1 MRFRHKLSIVL
12 VGLALLPLIGVTLL
26 VGSLLDQAEVQRV
39 DAHLDAGAA
48 SAATAYRSQLQTA
61 QLAARDIAG
70 RQDVQLAFLHG
81 TGAPAALAAY
91 PQFGVELVKRGRV
104 LGSTIQAG
112 PSWQVTAHV
121 GPPSLGQKVIVS
133 VALNATLLGQ
143 IAAVVPQ
150 SPGVEIALVT
160 GTHVVAAIEGGTGA
174 ASGLRAG
181 SITNANVAGQPV
193 RAETQTIPV
202 TSGAPAAVVAM
213 YSQSTLQDS
222 IDSTRLRLLV
232 PALVLAIVVVGLAL
246 IAADRI
252 TRALTEL
259 AQRAMSLIRGASAP
273 EGGDELTELGTV
285 IDQMSHELSTRMG
298 ELEAER
304 GRLKETLQRY
314 GETLAATHDEKALLQ
329 AVLETAVRAT
339 GARGGRLLEYSS
351 ERGEAFEKERIGS
364 ARGSRTDLPMV
375 VEAGTGIEGEAL
387 SRIAPRRAGQP
398 RAMLT
403 VPITRE
409 GELLG
414 LVTVVDPDADEFSD
428 GDAETLAGLA
438 VQAGVAIENARLHRT
453 VQAQA
458 ITDELTGLANRR
470 QFFEQ
475 LGREFERA
483 QRFGQSLALIMLDID
498 DFKQINDSLG
508 HLAGDAVLVGIA
520 GTISELIR
528 EIDVAARYGG
538 EEFAVLLPQTGAE
551 GATMLAERLRQAIE
565 TRPIRF
571 AGERVAGVTASFGVA
586 AGPENLGTELDL
598 VAAADSALYR
608 AKREGK
614 NVVEVATHR

>member
-1 MRFRHKLSIVL
+1 MVL

-26 VGSLLDQAEVQRV
+26 VGSLLDQAAVQRV

-61 QLAARDIAG
+61 VVAARAIAA
-70 RQDVQLAFLHG
+70 RPDVQLAFLHG
-81 TGAPAALAAY
+81 TGAPAALQAY
-91 PQFGVELVKRGRV
+91 PQFGVELIRRGRV
-104 LGSTIQAG
+104 LGSTIGPG
-112 PSWQVTAHV
+112 PSWRATVYV
-121 GPPSLGQKVIVS
+121 GPPSQGQEVIVS
-133 VALNATLLGQ
+133 VPLNARLLGQ

-150 SPGVEIALVT
+150 APGVQIALAA
-160 GTHVVAAIEGGTGA
+160 GPRVVAAIDGATGA
-174 ASGLRAG
+174 ATGLRPG
-181 SITNANVAGQPV
+181 SITDANVGGESV
-193 RAETQTIPV
+193 RVATQAIPV
-202 TSGAPAAVVAM
+202 TNGGPAAVVAL
-213 YSQSTLQDS
+213 YPQSTLQGS
-222 IDSTRLRLLV
+222 IDSTRLHLLI
-232 PALVLAIVVVGLAL
+232 PALILAIVVVGLAL

-259 AQRAMSLIRGASAP
+259 AQRAMSLIRGGSAP
-273 EGGDELTELGTV
+273 SGGDELTELGTV

-314 GETLAATHDEKALLQ
+314 GETLAATHDERALLQ

-339 GARGGRLLEYSS
+339 GAHGGRLLEYSS
-351 ERGEAFEKERIGS
+351 DRGEAFERERIGS

-387 SRIAPRRAGQP
+387 ARIAPRRTGQP

-414 LVTVVDPDADEFSD
+414 LVTVVDPDAGEFSAD
-428 GDAETLAGLA
+428 DAETLAGLA

-508 HLAGDAVLVGIA
+508 HLAGDAVLTGIA
-520 GTISELIR
+520 ATISELIR

-565 TRPIRF
+565 MRPIRF
-571 AGERVAGVTASFGVA
+571 AGERVPGVTASFGVA
-586 AGPENLGTELDL
+586 SGPEQLGSELDL

-614 NVVEVATHR
+614 NVVEVSTHR